1 MEATTNKPLKLNMKR
16 TMLIGFAF
24 FGILLLWQV
33 YDSWCPT
40 FLSELFAKALPN
52 HTGHTYEY
60 WRSITAANGYDAVSV
75 DNAIKQCNSIIE
87 NQQYLV
93 GIMMAIDNLAALILL
108 PIFGMISDKT
118 KSPIGKR
125 MPYILV
131 GTFVC
136 AVAFPFIP
144 LLFHMNNLVGV
155 IVMMA
160 VVVLF
165 AMMYRNPAV
174 ALMPDITPKPLRSKA
189 NGIINIMGY
198 IGGAFA
204 TVVGIFFVLSQYL
217 GTATTKDSV
226 TGLVSYK
233 EYTWAHNNP
242 WAIELPFIIASVLM
256 LVSALV
262 LFFTVKENKVAE
274 EVKDD
279 MARGELEAE
288 VVDKVSEDKPMSKAN
303 KAMLIFILAA
313 EFFWFMADNGIAT
326 FMGNYT
332 VYYLGAESSSNMV
345 NTILGGVGSV
355 IGFAVGGIIA
365 SKIGRKYTLVGGL
378 GLTVV
383 AYAVWMVL
391 TFTTNHASGG
401 TFPIWIYI
409 IWFVKGFGMSLVHVN
424 SFPMVVELCPNSKI
438 GQFTGYYYAASMA
451 AQTITPIAL
460 GSLLLLPKFSW
471 EFLPVYALACVAI
484 STIIFLFVKNVKNT
498 KTTFAKGLDAIGQD
512 ED

>member
-1 MEATTNKPLKLNMKR
+1 MEATQKPLKLNVKR

-40 FLSELFAKALPN
+40 FLSELFAKASNVLYD
-52 HTGHTYEY
+52 GKTYVE
-60 WRSITAANGYDAVSV
+60 WRAINDVSVYGAAAV
-75 DNAIKQCNSIIE
+75 DNAIKHCNTIIE
-87 NQQYLV
+87 KQQYLV

-118 KSPIGKR
+118 HTKIGKR

-131 GTFVC
+131 GTFAC
-136 AVAFPFIP
+136 SVAFPFIP
-144 LLFHMNNLVGV
+144 VLFHYSNVAGV
-155 IVMMA
+155 ITMMA
-160 VVVLF
+160 IVVLF

-217 GTATTKDSV
+217 GTTTVKDEA
-226 TGLVSYK
+226 TGLISYK
-233 EYTWAHNNP
+233 PTTWANNNI
-242 WAIELPFIIASVLM
+242 WAIEAPFLIASVLM
-256 LVSALV
+256 LVSAVV
-262 LFFTVKENKVAE
+262 LFITIKENKVAE

-288 VVDKVSEDKPMSKAN
+288 VVDEVSEDKPMSKAN

-313 EFFWFMADNGIAT
+313 EFFWFMADNGIGT

-332 VYYLGAESSSNMV
+332 VYYLGAESSGNMI
-345 NTILGGVGSV
+345 NTIVGGVGSV
-355 IGFAVGGIIA
+355 VGFALGGIIA
-365 SKIGRKYTLVGGL
+365 SKITRKWTLLGGL
-378 GLTVV
+378 GLTGV
-383 AYAVWMVL
+383 AYALWLIL
-391 TFTTNHASGG
+391 TFTAIVPGSGV
-401 TFPIWIYI
+401 FPFWIYI

-438 GQFTGYYYAASMA
+438 GRFTGFYYASSML

-460 GSLLLLPKFSW
+460 GALLLHPDFSW
-471 EFLPVYALACVAI
+471 QLLPVYALACIVIAA
-484 STIIFLFVKNVKNT
+484 IIFLFVKNVKNK
-498 KTTFAKGLDAIGQD
+498 KTSFSKGLDALGEAD
-512 ED
+512 D